1 MATKEERDKAF
12 KAFKKRLKIYQDDAS
27 GSSAPASHL
36 SREKFTIVGVEPP
49 PGFPPEVWDELVE
62 KGKLK
67 KGRGNTYELNR
78 PS

>member
-12 KAFKKRLKIYQDDAS
+12 KAFKKRLKIYQAVAS